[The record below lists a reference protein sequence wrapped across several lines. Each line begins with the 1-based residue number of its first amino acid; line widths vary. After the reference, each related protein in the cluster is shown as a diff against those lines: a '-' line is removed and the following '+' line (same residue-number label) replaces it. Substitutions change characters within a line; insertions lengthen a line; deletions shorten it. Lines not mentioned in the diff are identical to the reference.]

1 MCAPEHQSQYLELPN
16 AAGGFD
22 KPSTRNRPEVS
33 STVGLF
39 TFPHCLGP
47 PRRDWW
53 MCASSP
59 PVLQQCRMRVAAACS
74 CGPSQPSA
82 TTLLRHTGRL
92 HTDETDIRLQTTLS
106 GVIGR

>member
-39 TFPHCLGP
+39 TFPHCLGHH
-47 PRRDWW
+47 DAIGG
-53 MCASSP
+53 CAHLLLLSCNSVECVLPP
-59 PVLQQCRMRVAAACS
+59 PVHVGRLSHRRLPS
-74 CGPSQPSA
+74 CGTPEGSTRMKLTYA
-82 TTLLRHTGRL
+82 CR
-92 HTDETDIRLQTTLS
+92 
-106 GVIGR
+106 